1 LKGLSIMEKSEEAL
15 ILNIS
20 TRWLENKLN
29 LMQKSLGLWLM
40 CIARLG
46 NLIKQFPFEAN
57 AG

>member
-1 LKGLSIMEKSEEAL
+1 
-15 ILNIS
+15 
-20 TRWLENKLN
+20 

-46 NLIKQFPFEAN
+46 NLIEQFPFEAN